1 MKKLYI
7 PVSTFNFN
15 NILSSESI
23 SPKAFYEQRG
33 FGYSRWLSIPENNL
47 DNIVLLY
54 DKPFKF
60 SRPMSDVEDHPML
73 IEIKTDESF
82 PQTNEGIFYS
92 DHTIYLSPYR
102 TRFIFFTEQV
112 KRVVMSLSDSS
123 LETKMMRIYGKR
135 FIVET
140 PINQDIPKISLNINL
155 NEDEIKKDFQINKMK
170 GLLYGYYI
178 GALLSTTPELV
189 KKNNLLLELQDI
201 FYSVL
206 SSEEKRLTSSQ
217 NERLSTLLTDL
228 NNLAI
233 IYLQKQLANPNIIEA
248 VVNQLKKLGV
258 TFSNSINKIY
268 IINSLTD
275 SKGENSKAI
284 KWLKKELQQLEQEI
298 YQDRKLLS
306 VSEEEIVVG
315 DYCLSKISSKVISN
329 LKDNKLVINWINDV
343 LSSKNYNGNISSF
356 KEALSDEITKKAK
369 SLYQEN
375 WESSFAKQTLN
386 QIRKYVRGQES
397 SFQWDNGIY
406 SSIAA
411 VLSKGNNWTDLL
423 AFMKRKGMT
432 DYRLA
437 FAFYGELNGFAN
449 LTRDF
454 TDNLLNIENR
464 EYLIETYKEF
474 YGQLLGVDPTYNN
487 VILPSSN
494 TPIDID
500 KDKTQMEIQII
511 MQAWDKIKKGKRKQ
525 DKLLEGLKEALNQ
538 CRNNLQIQKF
548 LETLSSYE
556 GWNKKNVV
564 WNEMYSELLPNDN
577 RIIKSNIS
585 RKKKIEQTPNL
596 FDIPKELP
604 KKVKNHQKGD
614 KGKFTYLNIDS
625 IIDVIIKEFSYS
637 NERIVS
643 NLKNDLNWVLDP
655 KYSVNQTS
663 NELIDKFKDKLIE
676 GASSPV
682 SKNGKDM
689 SWKNQLY
696 RKIDI
701 EAIIKK
707 LHLMFD

>member
-233 IYLQKQLANPNIIEA
+233 IYLQNQLENPNIIEA

-343 LSSKNYNGNISSF
+343 LSSKNYSGNISSF

-454 TDNLLNIENR
+454 TDNLLNISEWK
-464 EYLIETYKEF
+464 YLEEVYKEI
-474 YGQLLGVDPTYNN
+474 YGQLLGEDPTINQPNSLIEKNDSKNTYISDN
-487 VILPSSN
+487 VASS
-494 TPIDID
+494 IDI
-500 KDKTQMEIQII
+500 KNELINFANRVI
-511 MQAWDKIKKGKRKQ
+511 KGKEKKNLMDSLKSCIGRLGNDVGCDIVLK
-525 DKLLEGLKEALNQ
+525 KLLEEKLWKKQDGTPKRAWI
-538 CRNNLQIQKF
+538 QIQERYAPNLLIGKTK
-548 LETLSSYE
+548 LVIR
-556 GWNKKNVV
+556 NK
-564 WNEMYSELLPNDN
+564 LH
-577 RIIKSNIS
+577 SNNMGNMF
-585 RKKKIEQTPNL
+585 EQTAKHFYSDDNAWL
-596 FDIPKELP
+596 VIKDIIPVESKTDIKKDLDWFQNEFRKPANERYEHYRSVDSTNDLLLIEKFCYLKYNKVSYFAKELREQ
-604 KKVKNHQKGD
+604 VK
-614 KGKFTYLNIDS
+614 TL
-625 IIDVIIKEFSYS
+625 
-637 NERIVS
+637 
-643 NLKNDLNWVLDP
+643 
-655 KYSVNQTS
+655 
-663 NELIDKFKDKLIE
+663 
-676 GASSPV
+676 
-682 SKNGKDM
+682 
-689 SWKNQLY
+689 
-696 RKIDI
+696 
-701 EAIIKK
+701 
-707 LHLMFD
+707 LMEHYGCK